1 MALKKFLRQLNIFA
15 ECRTYGITAWQCPN
29 FLFVV
34 MGLVIIVAILGT
46 YYIGV
51 HYLAPEIIIMI
62 VIAVTIVLLLV
73 GHTIVVSFERVV
85 QANRMKSEFVS
96 IVSHQLRTPLS
107 SLRWSLDLLRSKRL
121 GQINKKQ
128 KEYLD
133 IINESNKR
141 MIGLVNDLLNVNR
154 IEEGRLEVR
163 PKSFSMGDLAE
174 KIIEE
179 IKPLAKD
186 KGVTIDF
193 YLEEKLPLVYA
204 DSNRIRMV
212 IQNLIENAVKYSN
225 KEIKD
230 RFVKARIEKD
240 ENKLRFSAEDNGIGI
255 PFGLRKRVFGKFFRG
270 DNLVKQRTE
279 GTGLGLFISKG
290 IINLSGGEIG
300 FRSKEGK
307 GSTFWFTLPIAK
319 NNKPTMSKEQ
329 RTANSN

>member
-1 MALKKFLRQLNIFA
+1 MALKKILKQLNIFA
-15 ECRTYGITAWQCPN
+15 ECRQYGISAWQCPN

-34 MGLVIIVAILGT
+34 MGLVIITAILGT

-51 HYLAPEIIIMI
+51 HYMAPEIVVMI
-62 VIAVTIVLLLV
+62 VVAVTIVLLLV

-85 QANRMKSEFVS
+85 QANKMKSEFVS

-107 SLRWSLDLLRSKRL
+107 SLRWSLDLLRGKRL
-121 GQINKKQ
+121 GQVNKKQ

-141 MIGLVNDLLNVNR
+141 MIDLVNDLLNVNR

-163 PKSFSMGDLAE
+163 PKSFPLGDLAE
-174 KIIEE
+174 KVIEE
-179 IKPLAKD
+179 VRPLAED

-193 YLEEKLPLVYA
+193 SPEKKLSSVYA

-212 IQNLIENAVKYSN
+212 VQNLIENAVKYSN

-230 RFVKARIEKD
+230 RFVKVRIERDGDKI
-240 ENKLRFSAEDNGIGI
+240 RFSAEDNGIGI
-255 PFGLRKRVFGKFFRG
+255 PSGLKKRVFGKFFRG
-270 DNLVKQRTE
+270 DNLVMQRTE

-300 FRSKEGK
+300 FRSKEDK

-319 NNKPTMSKEQ
+319 KTNEKAS
-329 RTANSN
+329 

>member
-1 MALKKFLRQLNIFA
+1 MPLRKILKQLNIFA
-15 ECRTYGITAWQCPN
+15 ECKKYGITAWQCPN

-34 MGLVIIVAILGT
+34 MGLVIITAILGT

-51 HYLAPEIIIMI
+51 HYVAPEIVVMI
-62 VIAVTIVLLLV
+62 VIAVTTVLLLV

-121 GQINKKQ
+121 GQVNKKQ

-141 MIGLVNDLLNVNR
+141 MIDLVNDLLNVNR

-163 PKSFSMGDLAE
+163 PKSFSLGDLAE
-174 KIIEE
+174 KVVEE
-179 IKPLAKD
+179 VRPLAED

-193 YLEEKLPLVYA
+193 YLEKRLPSVYA

-212 IQNLIENAVKYSN
+212 VQNLIENAIKYSN

-230 RFVKARIEKD
+230 RFVKARIKRD
-240 ENKLRFSAEDNGIGI
+240 GDSLKFSTEDNGIGI
-255 PFGLRKRVFGKFFRG
+255 PFGLRKMVFGKFFRG
-270 DNLVKQRTE
+270 DNLVKQRIE

-290 IINLSGGEIG
+290 IINLSNGEIG
-300 FRSKEGK
+300 FKSKEGK
-307 GSTFWFTLPIAK
+307 GSTFWFTLPITKKTNEKA
-319 NNKPTMSKEQ
+319 S
-329 RTANSN
+329 

>member
-1 MALKKFLRQLNIFA
+1 MPLRKFLKQLNIFA

-34 MGLVIIVAILGT
+34 MGLVIITAILGT

-51 HYLAPEIIIMI
+51 HYVAPEIVVMI
-62 VIAVTIVLLLV
+62 VIAVTTVLLLV

-107 SLRWSLDLLRSKRL
+107 SLRWSLDLLRGKRL
-121 GQINKKQ
+121 GPINKKQ

-141 MIGLVNDLLNVNR
+141 MIDLVNDLLNVNR

-163 PKSFSMGDLAE
+163 PKSFSLGDLAE

-179 IKPLAKD
+179 VKPLAED

-193 YLEEKLPLVYA
+193 YLEKKLPSVYA

-225 KEIKD
+225 KEIKN
-230 RFVKARIEKD
+230 RFVKARIERKD

-255 PFGLRKRVFGKFFRG
+255 PFGLRKMVFGKFFRG
-270 DNLVKQRTE
+270 DSLVKQRTE

-290 IINLSGGEIG
+290 IINLSNGEIG
-300 FRSKEGK
+300 FKSKEGK
-307 GSTFWFTLPIAK
+307 GSTFWFTLPIK
-319 NNKPTMSKEQ
+319 KS
-329 RTANSN
+329 